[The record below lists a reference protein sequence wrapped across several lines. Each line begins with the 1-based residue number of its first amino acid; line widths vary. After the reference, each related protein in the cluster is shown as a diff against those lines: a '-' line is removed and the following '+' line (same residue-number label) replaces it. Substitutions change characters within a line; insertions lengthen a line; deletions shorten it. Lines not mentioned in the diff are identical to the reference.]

1 MTTRNSIVIIATK
14 YEQRDTCFPL
24 IDLTV
29 LKTLSWR
36 QLRDRNSFRLKN
48 IGKIQLKKG
57 EEIIRVSIEKIKYR
71 IEINRKYS
79 IVTMLQISNE
89 LESSSYATLSR
100 DLVKTI
106 PRFSYVYLDY
116 YF

>member
-1 MTTRNSIVIIATK
+1 MASITGSKFISIKK
-14 YEQRDTCFPL
+14 YRENP
-24 IDLTV
+24 IE
-29 LKTLSWR
+29 K
-36 QLRDRNSFRLKN
+36 
-48 IGKIQLKKG
+48 KKG